1 MLFAFVAIALSLF
14 HESQLNPNLKCLKP
28 SAKYSLICVLFLT
41 AIAQV
46 YIEEGDAEFNRKNI
60 ENAAILY
67 TSGIDVN
74 CKDDK
79 LNAVLYFKRYAS
91 YAALGESTHAC
102 LSLPSFQFD

>member
-1 MLFAFVAIALSLF
+1 MLFAFVEITFALF
-14 HESQLNPNLKCLKP
+14 RESQLNSTQKCLKP
-28 SAKYSLICVLFLT
+28 FANYSLICVLFLT

-67 TSGIDVN
+67 TRGIDVN

-79 LNAVLYFKRYAS
+79 LNAILYFKRHVS
-91 YAALGESTHAC
+91 YFALGESTRAYV
-102 LSLPSFQFD
+102 SLRQLPV